1 MQRTTMN
8 KPLFLLCFGLA
19 CCASMSPALSAN
31 RSAGFDASLTIVE
44 TCRIDAAATHA
55 PVVACQMATP
65 AAVSHIGAADNAPWM
80 VSF

>member
-1 MQRTTMN
+1 M
-8 KPLFLLCFGLA
+8 KKLCSLLCFALA
-19 CCASMSPALSAN
+19 CCASASPALSAN

-44 TCRIDAAATHA
+44 TCRIDAAAAQA